1 MTHPVGSPRLF
12 ACAWRQHCAAAPSAA
27 SWTVQHLFACT
38 WRQQSAKGPKKR
50 SELLESSLSWRA
62 LSHGIGR
69 CGNLVSFLILFDP
82 VFANLH
88 FTVSRSF
95 SCSHMGENCRADIRA
110 ETSNKLVEPQ
120 FPNFQSDPSMCLWHF
135 SPNSMATLRVS

>member
-1 MTHPVGSPRLF
+1 MTHDTSRWKPAPLRLR
-12 ACAWRQHCAAAPSAA
+12 WRQHCAAAPSAA

-38 WRQQSAKGPKKR
+38 WRKQSAKGPKKR

-69 CGNLVSFLILFDP
+69 CGNLASFLILFDP
-82 VFANLH
+82 ILANLH

-95 SCSHMGENCRADIRA
+95 SCSHMGENCRA
-110 ETSNKLVEPQ
+110 ETSNTLVEPQ
-120 FPNFQSDPSMCLWHF
+120 FPNFQSDPSMRLWHF
-135 SPNSMATLRVS
+135 SPNSMATLRGS